1 MSVIPTA
8 FDIRALSS
16 IDKQPWERLA
26 RGYKEFYQTPVT
38 SEELEAAWQRLLQQN
53 GIHGLG
59 LWHDGE
65 LIGIA
70 HYLFHH
76 STWAP
81 TVCYLQ
87 DMFVLP
93 RHRGRGAGRA
103 LIEAVREHARS
114 HGAARYYW
122 LTQASN
128 TQARAL
134 YDTLAAFNGFIRYDC
149 AL

>member
-1 MSVIPTA
+1 
-8 FDIRALSS
+8 
-16 IDKQPWERLA
+16 
-26 RGYKEFYQTPVT
+26 
-38 SEELEAAWQRLLQQN
+38 
-53 GIHGLG
+53 
-59 LWHDGE
+59 
-65 LIGIA
+65 
-70 HYLFHH
+70 
-76 STWAP
+76 
-81 TVCYLQ
+81 
-87 DMFVLP
+87 MFVLP

-103 LIEAVREHARS
+103 LIEAVRDHARS